1 VAIHIA
7 YINPSTEVLALT
19 GDRGSLIE
27 GNLVGEAWGN
37 PQVNVTRAIVLQA
50 ILHITL
56 ITIVVLGVLPELGKL
71 GKERRTRFVD
81 YHPHVNRSSRIPAEV
96 CNLGGHVVP
105 VEVASSLVNHIGRV
119 AVVRDDVIV
128 FDWKLVEEVE
138 SEGYSIVDFAIV
150 RGGR

>member
-1 VAIHIA
+1 MAIHIA

-27 GNLVGEAWGN
+27 GNLVCEAWGN
-37 PQVNVTRAIVLQA
+37 PQVNVPRAIVLQA
-50 ILHITL
+50 ILHIAL
-56 ITIVVLGVLPELGKL
+56 ITIVVLGVLPELREL

-81 YHPHVNRSSRIPAEV
+81 YHPHVNRSSWIPAEV

-105 VEVASSLVNHIGRV
+105 VEVASSLVNHIRRV

-138 SEGYSIVDFAIV
+138 REGYFIVDFT
-150 RGGR
+150 